1 MNTIKSKSIKKRIT
15 SVILTII
22 IILSCILGGIA
33 SFFSY
38 SSSLNSLEL
47 AMTET
52 AVVAAQ
58 QISNELKAYKNIVYE
73 IGCIPEL
80 SDPKLSAEKKQAIID
95 SRSSAYG
102 FVRGNILK
110 ENAVSIFDGND
121 YSERDYF
128 KTSIKGSSFASDPVI
143 SKVTGKLTTIISAPL
158 WKDGIP
164 NSSTVGVIYFVPDE
178 KFLNVQMGEIKIG
191 ETGSSYIIN
200 KSGLTI
206 AHEDE
211 ALVGVENTTV
221 MSKTDP
227 AFKQLA
233 EIEQKMINGENGFGT
248 YKYNGVKKVSAYAPI
263 SDTDGWSL
271 ATTAAQNEF
280 LGGVSTAL
288 IYIALIILTSI
299 ILGVIVASKFA
310 ATISKPV
317 TDCALRLNQ
326 LSEGDLKSPVPST
339 DAEDES
345 GQLLRDL
352 GITIDR
358 LNGAI
363 SEVDSNLSAVASGN
377 LTTKIE
383 REFKGDFM
391 PLRNS
396 VNTIIESLNDAFR
409 QINMSADQVSNG
421 SEQVSSGAQALAQ
434 GTTEQSSSVEE
445 LVATINEVSNRV
457 QRSAENAADASKKVD
472 VVGYDVENC
481 KREMQKMI
489 EAMTD
494 INNSSSEI
502 GKIIKTI
509 EDIAFQTN
517 ILALNAAVEAAR
529 AGSAG
534 KGFAVVADEVRN
546 LANKSAEAA
555 KHTTELIENSIKAVE
570 NGGQIANETASIM
583 NAVSENAKIVI
594 GVIDMISS
602 DSTEQARSIV
612 EVQQGI
618 DQISAVVHSNS
629 ATAEESAASSEELS
643 AQAEAL
649 KSMVGNFRLAN

>member
-1 MNTIKSKSIKKRIT
+1 KSKSIKKRIT
-15 SVILTII
+15 NVILTII
-22 IILSCILGGIA
+22 IVLSCILGGVA
-33 SFFSY
+33 SLFSY

-52 AVVAAQ
+52 AVVAAK
-58 QISNELKAYKNIVYE
+58 QISNELKAYRNIAYE

-80 SDPKLSAEKKQAIID
+80 SDPKVSPEKKQSIID

-102 FVRGNILK
+102 FVRGNVLDT
-110 ENAVSIFDGND
+110 NAISVFDGNN

-128 KTSIKGSSFASDPVI
+128 KASIKGDSFASDPLV

-164 NSSTVGVIYFVPDE
+164 GSSTVGIVYFVPDE
-178 KFLNVQMGEIKIG
+178 SFLNIQMGEIKIG
-191 ETGSSYIIN
+191 KTGSSYIIN

-211 ALVGVENTTV
+211 SIVGVENTTD
-221 MSKTDP
+221 MAKTDP
-227 AFKQLA
+227 SFKQLA
-233 EIEQKMINGENGFGT
+233 AIEQKMISGENGFAR
-248 YKYNGVKKVSAYAPI
+248 YKYNGVKKVTAYAPI
-263 SDTDGWSL
+263 IDTQGWSI
-271 ATTAAQNEF
+271 ATTATQSEF
-280 LGGVSTAL
+280 LEGVTKAL
-288 IYIALIILTSI
+288 IYIFLIVIAFI
-299 ILGVIVASKFA
+299 IFGVFLASKFA
-310 ATISKPV
+310 NSISKPI
-317 TDCALRLNQ
+317 TDCVQRLNL

-339 DAEDES
+339 DAEDET

-352 GITIDR
+352 EITIER

-363 SEVDSNLSAVASGN
+363 SEVDSNLAAVASGN
-377 LTTKIE
+377 LTTRIE

-396 VNTIIESLNDAFR
+396 VNTIIESLNDAFG

-434 GTTEQSSSVEE
+434 GTTEQSSSVEQ
-445 LVATINEVSNRV
+445 LVATINEVSARV
-457 QRSAENAADASKKVD
+457 QRSAQNAVDASKKVD
-472 VVGYDVENC
+472 IVGNDVENC
-481 KREMQKMI
+481 NAEMQKMI
-489 EAMTD
+489 EAMAD

-534 KGFAVVADEVRN
+534 KGFAVVADEVRS
-546 LANKSAEAA
+546 LANKSADAA
-555 KHTTELIENSIKAVE
+555 KNTTSLIENSIKAVQ
-570 NGGQIANETASIM
+570 NGGRIANETASIM
-583 NAVSENAKIVI
+583 NSVSENTNTVI
-594 GVIDMISS
+594 RVIDMISS
-602 DSTEQARSIV
+602 DSVEQARAII

-649 KSMVGNFRLAN
+649 KSMVGNFRLSD